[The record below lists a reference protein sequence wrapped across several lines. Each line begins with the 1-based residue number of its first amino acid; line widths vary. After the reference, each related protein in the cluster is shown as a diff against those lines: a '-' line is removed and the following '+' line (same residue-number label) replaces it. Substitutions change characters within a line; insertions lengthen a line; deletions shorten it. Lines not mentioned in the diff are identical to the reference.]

1 MTNPFLP
8 ATPEDKQ
15 RDFHVITTD
24 HPHMSAIGLDVFTTG
39 NLYNWLNQKDGD
51 GVYKNRKLLFG
62 GQTGGVQDPS
72 FIGNGMDEIMGGSS
86 KGADDWGVWHGWRKR
101 GATGTYKKQSH
112 SSWSY
117 TYETLIIDYSLAD
130 VPLGGLTLPVDYV
143 SPVGESTADGWNT
156 TLLFEAGDAND
167 QLASV
172 NNSTNPIWQIINL
185 NRWMNS
191 FKRNFPKND
200 WYKSTQFSAK
210 SLFAIDAFLS
220 DIKAS
225 KYGYVEFYS
234 YLTFNIS
241 ILENSVQCTKS
252 DKVKFKLYLY
262 DDSRV
267 RNTQRLAVLKDPKFG
282 GYKVDPL
289 GRTYKTTV
297 DGEAVDVDTND
308 PSQQVVGDLDR
319 MWNPVTKKWES
330 GTPNMMAKLVGDVDA
345 AVNNPTVA
353 SLIDS
358 DVGADLDGDEDR
370 HFAPSSGLAMPVQ
383 PQNGNPMQW
392 QPNYAQSSGCRGQG
406 GVDDTVARRKQQV
419 IAYNFNPLKAYA
431 ADTLVMLSKIGGV
444 WHITDMGSGISL
456 AEQPASAAIN
466 GKWQFQYLATNSR
479 NYFTGYSLAPDASVA
494 VKQYKVSPPDVERN
508 VHHLYYRSDPDPVIM
523 ALNCHRYDAQNK
535 FVGSGVEFNE
545 NFSTIGAR
553 PFSSS
558 NGWWQ
563 FTSFDFMDRLVGGT
577 RVLNALGTTNAAETS
592 AGVPIP
598 PGDNGPYN
606 NGAFTGSFFGCIFPD
621 GYKAART
628 RPYFSERAWFTQ
640 GIQNP
645 LYASNGTDYFNAQPM
660 LANEL
665 PFIDKG
671 TIERDPNTG
680 EMTKYGAVR
689 SDQMYPVN
697 LADVEKE
704 IDPEENTFFYRSGR
718 QAPSM
723 FYQESENG
731 KTTLKHLPADI
742 ATNASPSGTNGCPIP
757 NVHALPYMTYHLYDS
772 PTIQMSCAKATQ
784 SNAWLRKDDGLAAD
798 DTKYTPNDSAFDFKP
813 VRPNKVQFKPL
824 KMETYAQFFPF
835 KKGDVIDKPAEN
847 VGDWAKYGTAGFD
860 ERLRASFSAQGNWF
874 TMFGDRPASI
884 QSEDRNKN
892 ALSPLSYTHNLY
904 DVTRGLGFNI
914 DILPI
919 TTGPNQNN
927 IPPRDFPT
935 YSHFV
940 HTQSFFNGCDITGK
954 QPWMICKNSAHSEG
968 DGANAFGVIGAIC
981 TVTANSQIGFETDQC
996 FGMSSFRFA
1005 PRLGQ
1010 TKFNSYGTCGGST
1023 RDYNTNRSTQLSAT
1037 LYQAHPRELT
1047 IYDARY
1053 FAVHHFNVE
1062 PWRRIDP
1069 THLTK
1074 GLNPLLSGVKFPK
1087 GDGTLKTVNIHT
1099 RTLGT
1104 LSQNDVD
1111 IREPSSYPPNEA
1123 DGDAITLPKNTL
1135 IWNNSNSYN
1144 QTKVMPTRYW
1154 NINPIRTGRL
1164 LPFRYYYNA
1173 VGIPWVSGAKF
1184 DLNDANFTI
1193 YSGAIP
1199 EDGVQAN
1206 NSMFN
1211 GKLVIRHYGSGYNV
1225 GDVIGNSAGNVMMS
1239 VTKTMFN
1246 PITGANGAIQ
1256 EVQVFDRGR
1265 GIEPS
1270 QSVNSGELI
1279 KPSTAAGLGISTIAG
1294 LGKKF
1299 SGYFTATYVYND
1311 IGTDQKPLQLDS
1323 NEGRLLKLTRPMNSE
1338 AIRNNDVLGGG
1349 NQYFGITVGNKVSS
1363 VNIEPTQRSPDN
1375 KYDIFFHFVN
1385 DISHTWMSNR
1395 LADGNG
1401 TPGFTQGYPVPEQF
1415 VDLNIST
1422 I

>member
-1 MTNPFLP
+1 MSNPFLS

-24 HPHMSAIGLDVFTTG
+24 HAHMRAIGLDVFTTG

-62 GQTGGVQDPS
+62 GAAGGGIDQDPH
-72 FIGNGMDEIMGGSS
+72 FFGGGMNEIMGGNE
-86 KGADDWGVWHGWRKR
+86 KGNEDWGVWHGWRKR

-112 SSWSY
+112 SNWSY
-117 TYETLIIDYSLAD
+117 TYETLIIDYALAD
-130 VPLGGLTLPVDYV
+130 IPFGGLTLPIDYV
-143 SPVGESTADGWNT
+143 NPLGASTADGWNIAP
-156 TLLFEAGDAND
+156 LFEVGNIDDKMASAG
-167 QLASV
+167 
-172 NNSTNPIWQIINL
+172 NNQNPIWQIINL

-191 FKRNFPKND
+191 FKRSFPKKD
-200 WYKSTQFSAK
+200 WYKSTQVSAK

-225 KYGYVEFYS
+225 KYGHVEFYAN
-234 YLTFNIS
+234 LDFNIS
-241 ILENSVQCTKS
+241 ILENSVQCTKQ

-262 DDSRV
+262 DDSKV

-330 GTPNMMAKLVGDVDA
+330 GTPNMMAKLVGAVDA

-353 SLIDS
+353 SLIAS

-406 GVDDTVARRKQQV
+406 GVDDTVARKKQQV

-431 ADTLVMLSKIGGV
+431 ADTLVMLSKMGGV

-456 AEQPASAAIN
+456 ADQPASATIN

-479 NYFTGYSLAPDASVA
+479 NYFTGYSPVGDNL
-494 VKQYKVSPPDVERN
+494 VKQYKVSPADVERN
-508 VHHLYYRSDPDPVIM
+508 AHHLYYRSDPDPLIKI
-523 ALNCHRYDAQNK
+523 LNCHRFDEKGA
-535 FVGSGVEFNE
+535 FIGSGVDFNE
-545 NFSTIGAR
+545 NFSTIGAK
-553 PFSSS
+553 PFTSS

-577 RVLNALGTTNAAETS
+577 RILNALGTTNANETS
-592 AGVPIP
+592 AGVSIP
-598 PGDNGPYN
+598 VGENGPYN
-606 NGAFTGSFFGCIFPD
+606 NAGFTGSFFGCLFPD
-621 GYKAART
+621 GYKAAKT
-628 RPYFSERAWFTQ
+628 TPYFSERPWFTQ
-640 GIQNP
+640 GIKNP
-645 LYASNGTDYFNAQPM
+645 LFPSTSTNYFNSQPM
-660 LANEL
+660 LGNEL
-665 PFIDKG
+665 PFNDKG
-671 TIERDPNTG
+671 TIDRDPDTG
-680 EMTKYGAVR
+680 EITKYTAGR
-689 SDQMYPVN
+689 NDQMYPIN
-697 LADVEKE
+697 LADIEAE
-704 IDPEENTFFYRSGR
+704 ITSSEHSFAYRTGR
-718 QAPSM
+718 EAPSM

-731 KTTLKHLPADI
+731 KRTLKQLPADI
-742 ATNASPSGTNGCPIP
+742 ATNASPSGTNGCPVP
-757 NVHALPYMTYHLYDS
+757 NVHTLGFMTYHLIDS
-772 PTIQMSCAKATQ
+772 SLTQKNCAIATQ
-784 SNAWLRKDDGLAAD
+784 SNAWIRKDDGLAEE
-798 DTKYTPNDSAFDFKP
+798 DTRYTLNDSAFDFKP
-813 VRPNKVQFKPL
+813 VRPNKIQFRPL

-835 KKGDVIDKPAEN
+835 NFSDVFDKPAEN
-847 VGDWAKYGTAGFD
+847 VGDWAKVFTQGGSD
-860 ERLRASFSAQGNWF
+860 RLRASFSAQGNWF
-874 TMFGDRPASI
+874 TMNGLRPAST
-884 QSEDRNKN
+884 QSEERNKTGLASVDYN
-892 ALSPLSYTHNLY
+892 HELYTV
-904 DVTRGLGFNI
+904 DRGLGFNV
-914 DILPI
+914 DIKPV
-919 TTGPNQNN
+919 TGQNANN
-927 IPPRDFPT
+927 IPLKDFPT
-935 YSHFV
+935 YNNFV
-940 HTQSFFNGCDITGK
+940 HTRSFLNGCDIDK
-954 QPWMICKNSAHSEG
+954 QPWMSCVNSAHA
-968 DGANAFGVIGAIC
+968 DGTGSNAYGVIGAIC
-981 TVTANSQIGFETDQC
+981 TVTANSQVGFETDQC
-996 FGMSSFRFA
+996 FGMGSFRYQ
-1005 PRLGQ
+1005 PQMGK
-1010 TKFNSYGTCGGST
+1010 TKFDSFGTCGGT
-1023 RDYNTNRSTQLSAT
+1023 NRDYNTNRSTQLTAT

-1047 IYDARY
+1047 IYDPRY

-1062 PWRRIDP
+1062 PWRRINP
-1069 THLTK
+1069 THLTE
-1074 GLNPLLSGVKFPK
+1074 GLNALLSGAKFPK
-1087 GDGTLKTVNIHT
+1087 GDGTFKTINIHT

-1111 IREPSSYPPNEA
+1111 IREPSAFPSDGG
-1123 DGDAITLPKNTL
+1123 DGDAVTLPVFTA
-1135 IWNNSNSYN
+1135 IWNNSNSI
-1144 QTKVMPTRYW
+1144 TKSKVLPSQYW
-1154 NINPIRTGRL
+1154 NINPTRTGRL

-1173 VGIPWVSGAKF
+1173 IGIPWASGAKV
-1184 DLNDANFTI
+1184 DLNDNAFNI

-1206 NSMFN
+1206 NPMFN

-1225 GDVIGNSAGNVMMS
+1225 GDVIGNSAGNVMMG

-1279 KPSTAAGLGISTIAG
+1279 KPATAAGLGISTIAG
-1294 LGKKF
+1294 VGKKF
-1299 SGYFTATYVYND
+1299 SGYFTNTFVYLD
-1311 IGTDQKPLQLDS
+1311 HATDQKPLQLDT
-1323 NEGRLLKLTRPMNSE
+1323 NEGRLIKLTLPMNSE
-1338 AIRNNDVLGGG
+1338 SVRNNDVLGGG
-1349 NQYFGITVGNKVSS
+1349 SQYFGITLGNKVSS
-1363 VNIEPTQRSPDN
+1363 INIEPTQKSPDN

-1385 DISHTWMSNR
+1385 DTSHTWMSNR

-1401 TPGFTQGYPVPEQF
+1401 TPGFPGSMFPVPEQF
-1415 VDLNIST
+1415 VNLNIST